1 MLAIT
6 DIYRHE
12 EEEET
17 FIVHTR
23 TDVDFHWDS
32 LKGSHSIHTLTF
44 YMHGELVHS
53 DVYADDRHNWYRSLK
68 PIKGAFTLFLDHIEE
83 QQSLNAKAF
92 ANWPSTT
99 LGAKRVAFWNDAA
112 LLARGFDCFVLDN
125 VDRYH
130 VNINGTQYEGKAL
143 WAGNW
148 EEADTIL

>member
-1 MLAIT
+1 MESKT

-23 TDVDFHWDS
+23 MEVPAQGVRGYLMKAHA
-32 LKGSHSIHTLTF
+32 IHTLTF

-83 QQSLNAKAF
+83 QQS
-92 ANWPSTT
+92 
-99 LGAKRVAFWNDAA
+99 V
-112 LLARGFDCFVLDN
+112 
-125 VDRYH
+125 
-130 VNINGTQYEGKAL
+130 
-143 WAGNW
+143 
-148 EEADTIL
+148 